1 MSFPSCD
8 RTVMLAAKED
18 SEEIDTPVI
27 RRIWCAYRQKTGR
40 WKLHRSSLPSGY
52 VLKTAAL

>member
-27 RRIWCAYRQKTGR
+27 RRIWCAYRQKQEDGSYIEVRFLQDT
-40 WKLHRSSLPSGY
+40 Y
-52 VLKTAAL
+52 